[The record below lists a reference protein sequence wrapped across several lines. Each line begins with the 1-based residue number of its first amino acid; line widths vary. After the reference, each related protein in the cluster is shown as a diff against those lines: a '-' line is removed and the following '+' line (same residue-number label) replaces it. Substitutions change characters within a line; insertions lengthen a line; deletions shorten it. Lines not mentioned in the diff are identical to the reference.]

1 MQIDCALYVDGK
13 RTESNSVSNSESKSV
28 SNSGSNSGSNPI
40 ELLELAKSSG
50 GFVWLGLVEPD
61 ANEFEPISKAFG
73 LHELAIEDAV
83 HAQQRS
89 KIEDYGDLE
98 FVVLKTLF
106 YDEATS
112 QVETGDLMMYIGAHF
127 IITVRHG
134 DRVGL
139 ATVRQK
145 VEANSQ
151 WLAQGPYS
159 VVHSVLDHV
168 VDIYLQIATELE
180 NDVAALE
187 EKVFSNQRKTWS
199 QDLYFL
205 KREVIEFRRA
215 VDPMSK
221 WIPRF
226 ALNLELNV
234 PKGLREFFRDIEDHI
249 NRASDTAS
257 SLDTLLASALNADIA
272 QVQVRQNED
281 MRKITAWVALASVPT
296 MVAGIYG
303 MNFDYMWELRQPAA
317 YPVLLV
323 GLALFCGFLF
333 RKFKKSGWL

>member
-1 MQIDCALYVDGK
+1 MRIDCGLYLNGK
-13 RTESNSVSNSESKSV
+13 RLEGTDPV
-28 SNSGSNSGSNPI
+28 
-40 ELLELAKSSG
+40 ELLELAKQNG
-50 GFVWLGLVEPD
+50 GFVWLGLVEPTLE
-61 ANEFEPISKAFG
+61 EFEPIAKAFK
-73 LHELAIEDAV
+73 LHELAFEDAI

-89 KIEDYGDLE
+89 KVEDYGDLE

-106 YDEATS
+106 YDEASS
-112 QVETGDLMMYIGAHF
+112 QVETGDLMMYIGTHF

-134 DRVGL
+134 ERVGL
-139 ATVRQK
+139 SGVRQK
-145 VEANSQ
+145 LEGNPN
-151 WLAQGPYS
+151 WLGQGPYA

-168 VDIYLQIATELE
+168 VDSYLHIAYELE

-187 EKVFSNQRKTWS
+187 EKVFSNQRKSWS

-215 VDPMSK
+215 VDPMAK

-226 ALNLELNV
+226 ALNQELNV
-234 PKGLREFFRDIEDHI
+234 PEGMREFFRDIEDHI

-257 SLDTLLASALNADIA
+257 SLDTLLASALGADMA
-272 QVQVRQNED
+272 QVQLRQNED

-303 MNFDYMWELRQPAA
+303 MNFDYMWELHQPAA
-317 YPVLLV
+317 YPVVL
-323 GLALFCGFLF
+323 GCLALFCGFLF

>member
-1 MQIDCALYVDGK
+1 MQIDCALYVDGI
-13 RTESNSVSNSESKSV
+13 RQAGGTD
-28 SNSGSNSGSNPI
+28 PI
-40 ELLELAKSSG
+40 ELLAKAKSAG

-61 ANEFEPISKAFG
+61 INEFAPISNAFE
-73 LHELAIEDAV
+73 LHELAIEDAI

-112 QVETGDLMMYIGAHF
+112 QVETGDLMMYVGTNF

-139 ATVRQK
+139 AGVRAK
-145 VEANSQ
+145 VESNPK
-151 WLAQGPYS
+151 WLGLGPYA
-159 VVHSVLDHV
+159 VVHSVIDHV
-168 VDIYLQIATELE
+168 TDIYLQIATELE

-187 EKVFSNQRKTWS
+187 EKVFSNERKSWS

-234 PKGLREFFRDIEDHI
+234 PDGMREFFRDIEDHI

-257 SLDTLLASALNADIA
+257 SLDNLLASALSADMA

-317 YPVLLV
+317 YPIVLG
-323 GLALFCGFLF
+323 GLALFCAVLF
-333 RKFKKSGWL
+333 RKFKNSGWL

>member
-1 MQIDCALYVDGK
+1 MQIDCALYVDGV
-13 RTESNSVSNSESKSV
+13 RQP
-28 SNSGSNSGSNPI
+28 GGDGPI
-40 ELLELAKSSG
+40 ELLSKAKSSG

-61 ANEFEPISKAFG
+61 INEFGPISKAFE
-73 LHELAIEDAV
+73 LHELAIEDAI

-89 KIEDYGDLE
+89 KVEDYGELE
-98 FVVLKTLF
+98 FVVVKTLF

-112 QVETGDLMMYIGAHF
+112 QVETGDLMMYIGPNF

-134 DRVGL
+134 NRVGL
-139 ATVRQK
+139 ASVRK
-145 VEANSQ
+145 KLETNPN
-151 WLAQGPYS
+151 WLELGPYA
-159 VVHSVLDHV
+159 VVHSVIDHV
-168 VDIYLQIATELE
+168 ADIYLQIATELE

-187 EKVFSNQRKTWS
+187 EKVFSNERKTWS

-234 PKGLREFFRDIEDHI
+234 PDGMREFFRDIEDHI

-257 SLDTLLASALNADIA
+257 SLDNLLASALSADMA

-317 YPVLLV
+317 YPIVL
-323 GLALFCGFLF
+323 GLLAVFCAGLF

>member
-1 MQIDCALYVDGK
+1 
-13 RTESNSVSNSESKSV
+13 
-28 SNSGSNSGSNPI
+28 
-40 ELLELAKSSG
+40 
-50 GFVWLGLVEPD
+50 
-61 ANEFEPISKAFG
+61 
-73 LHELAIEDAV
+73 LAIEDAI

-89 KIEDYGDLE
+89 KVEDYGDLE

-106 YDEATS
+106 YVEETS
-112 QVETGDLMMYIGAHF
+112 QVETGDLMMYVGKHF

-134 DRVGL
+134 ERVGL
-139 ATVRQK
+139 ANVRK
-145 VEANSQ
+145 KIEGNPA
-151 WLAQGPYS
+151 WLKQGPYA
-159 VVHSVLDHV
+159 VVHSVIDHV

-187 EKVFSNQRKTWS
+187 EKVFSSQRKSWS

-205 KREVIEFRRA
+205 KREVIEFRRG
-215 VDPMSK
+215 VEPMSK

-234 PKGLREFFRDIEDHI
+234 PDGMREFFRDIEDHI
-249 NRASDTAS
+249 SRASDTATT
-257 SLDTLLASALNADIA
+257 LDNLLASALNADMA
-272 QVQVRQNED
+272 QVQLQQNED

-317 YPVLLV
+317 YPVVVV
-323 GLALFCGFLF
+323 GLALFCAILF

>member
-1 MQIDCALYVDGK
+1 MQIDCGLYVEGL
-13 RTESNSVSNSESKSV
+13 RT
-28 SNSGSNSGSNPI
+28 GSGSNPI
-40 ELLELAKSSG
+40 ELLELAKSKG

-61 ANEFEPISKAFG
+61 ANEFEPISKAFE
-73 LHELAIEDAV
+73 LHELAIEDAI

-112 QVETGDLMMYIGAHF
+112 QVETGDLMMYIGTHF

-139 ATVRQK
+139 ASVRKK
-145 VEANSQ
+145 VESNPI
-151 WLAQGPYS
+151 WLSQGPYA
-159 VVHSVLDHV
+159 VVHSVIDHV
-168 VDIYLQIATELE
+168 VDIYLQIANELE
-180 NDVAALE
+180 NDVAILE
-187 EKVFSNQRKTWS
+187 EKVFSNERKSWS

-234 PKGLREFFRDIEDHI
+234 PTGMREFFRDIEDHI
-249 NRASDTAS
+249 NRASDTSS
-257 SLDTLLASALNADIA
+257 SLDNLIAAALNADMA
-272 QVQVRQNED
+272 QVQLRQNED

-303 MNFDYMWELRQPAA
+303 MNFEFMWELHQPAA
-317 YPVLLV
+317 YPIVLSTLV
-323 GLALFCGFLF
+323 LFCAALF

>member
-1 MQIDCALYVDGK
+1 
-13 RTESNSVSNSESKSV
+13 
-28 SNSGSNSGSNPI
+28 
-40 ELLELAKSSG
+40 
-50 GFVWLGLVEPD
+50 
-61 ANEFEPISKAFG
+61 
-73 LHELAIEDAV
+73 
-83 HAQQRS
+83 
-89 KIEDYGDLE
+89 
-98 FVVLKTLF
+98 
-106 YDEATS
+106 
-112 QVETGDLMMYIGAHF
+112 
-127 IITVRHG
+127 
-134 DRVGL
+134 
-139 ATVRQK
+139 
-145 VEANSQ
+145 
-151 WLAQGPYS
+151 
-159 VVHSVLDHV
+159 
-168 VDIYLQIATELE
+168 
-180 NDVAALE
+180 
-187 EKVFSNQRKTWS
+187 
-199 QDLYFL
+199 
-205 KREVIEFRRA
+205 
-215 VDPMSK
+215 MSK

-257 SLDTLLASALNADIA
+257 SLDALLASALSADIA